1 MLYFILNYID
11 KKGETRMIICAKYLI
26 TGDGKTVLEDKAVLT
41 GEDGKIRKISSKEE
55 LVKEFPDEE
64 VKDYGEATLLPGLCD
79 MHVHLGYWYSQP
91 DSFNYGPQLIMMYA
105 LQHAQA
111 AFERGITS
119 VRDMS
124 SAHGV
129 CKNLKLAAEKGF
141 ITIPRITH
149 TDTGLCMTGGHAWEE
164 VEQVDGPWAVRKEI
178 RKQVRDGAEWV
189 KVLTTHRAHIP
200 ELTQEELNAA
210 VDECHRRGIKC
221 GVHAGTNPG
230 IQMCIDAGFDTI
242 EHATF
247 MTVDHAK
254 QMAEKG
260 IAWTPTIMAY
270 TLLYNICKENLEKN
284 AGAPVND
291 PVMQKEM
298 KDYQYFEPA
307 YKAYR
312 DHFKEFYDTGVTVIA
327 GTDMVMYQSPL
338 LPLPRELQY
347 MVEYGITPVQAIQTA
362 TSNPAKVLGVENER
376 GLVQEGL
383 DADLLVVG
391 GDLSKDI
398 TCLNDVKFVTLGGK
412 RVFENGIR
420 YVGTTNM
427 FM

>member
-1 MLYFILNYID
+1 
-11 KKGETRMIICAKYLI
+11 MIIAAKYLM
-26 TGDGKTVLEDKAVLT
+26 TGDGVSVLKDKAVLT
-41 GEDGKIRKISSKEE
+41 GSDGKIQKIDSKEA
-55 LVKEFPDEE
+55 LTKEFPREE
-64 VKDYGEATLLPGLCD
+64 LKDYGDATLLPGLFD
-79 MHVHLGYWYSQP
+79 MHVHLAYWYSQP
-91 DSFNYGPQLIMMYA
+91 DSFNYNDQLVMLYA
-105 LQHAQA
+105 LQHAQS

-129 CKNLKLAAEKGF
+129 CRTLKLAAEKGF
-141 ITIPRITH
+141 VTVPRITH
-149 TDTGLCMTGGHAWEE
+149 TDTGMSMTGGHGWEE
-164 VEQVDGPWAVRKEI
+164 VEQVDGPWEIRKEI
-178 RKQVRDGAEWV
+178 RRQVRDGAEWV
-189 KVLTTHRAHIP
+189 KILTTHRSHIP
-200 ELTQEELNAA
+200 EFTQEELNAA

-270 TLLYNICKENLEKN
+270 TLLYDICKENIEKN

-307 YKAYR
+307 YKAYKE
-312 DHFKEFYDTGVTVIA
+312 HFKEFYDTGVTVIA

-376 GLVQEGL
+376 GLIKEGL
-383 DADLLVVG
+383 DADLLVVD

-398 TCLNDVKFVTLGGK
+398 TRLNDVKLVTLGGRK
-412 RVFENGIR
+412 VFEDGIR

-427 FM
+427 SM

>member
-1 MLYFILNYID
+1 
-11 KKGETRMIICAKYLI
+11 MIICAKYLM
-26 TGDGKTVLEDKAVLT
+26 TGDGETVLEGQAVLT
-41 GEDGKIRKISSKEE
+41 GGDGKIKKIAPKEE
-55 LVKEFPDEE
+55 LVQDFPEEE
-64 VKDYGEATLLPGLCD
+64 VKDYGEVTLLPGLCD
-79 MHVHLGYWYSQP
+79 MHVHLAYWYSQP
-91 DSFNYGPQLIMMYA
+91 DSFNYNEQMITLYA

-124 SAHGV
+124 SYHGV
-129 CKNLKLAAEKGF
+129 CRSLKLAQEKGF

-149 TDTGLCMTGGHAWEE
+149 TDTGMCMTGGHACDE
-164 VEQVDGPWAVRKEI
+164 VPEVDGPWEVRKEI

-189 KVLTTHRAHIP
+189 KILTTHRSHIP
-200 ELTQEELNAA
+200 EFTQEELNAA

-270 TLLYNICKENLEKN
+270 TLLYDICKENLEKN
-284 AGAPVND
+284 AGKPVND

-376 GLVQEGL
+376 GLVKEGL

-391 GDLSKDI
+391 GELSKDI
-398 TCLNDVKFVTLGGK
+398 TCLNDVKLVTLGGK
-412 RVFENGIR
+412 RVFEDGIR
-420 YVGTTNM
+420 YVGTGNM

>member
-1 MLYFILNYID
+1 
-11 KKGETRMIICAKYLI
+11 MIICAKYLM
-26 TGDGKTVLEDKAVLT
+26 TGDGETVLEGQAVLT
-41 GEDGKIRKISSKEE
+41 GGDGKIKKIAPKEE
-55 LVKEFPDEE
+55 LVQDFPEEE

-79 MHVHLGYWYSQP
+79 MHVHLAYWYSQP
-91 DSFNYGPQLIMMYA
+91 DSFNYNEQMITLYA

-124 SAHGV
+124 SYHGV
-129 CKNLKLAAEKGF
+129 CRSLKLAQEKGF

-149 TDTGLCMTGGHAWEE
+149 TDTGMCMTGGHACDE
-164 VEQVDGPWAVRKEI
+164 VPEVDGPWEVRKEI

-189 KVLTTHRAHIP
+189 KILTTHRSHIP
-200 ELTQEELNAA
+200 EFTQEELNAA

-270 TLLYNICKENLEKN
+270 TLLYDICKENLEKN
-284 AGAPVND
+284 AGKPVND

-376 GLVQEGL
+376 GLVKEGL

-398 TCLNDVKFVTLGGK
+398 TCLNDVKLVILGGK
-412 RVFENGIR
+412 RVFEDGIR
-420 YVGTTNM
+420 YVGTGNM

>member
-1 MLYFILNYID
+1 
-11 KKGETRMIICAKYLI
+11 MIISAKYLM
-26 TGDGKTVLEDKAVLT
+26 TGDGKTVLENQAVRT
-41 GEDGKIRKISSKEE
+41 GEDGKISRIAPKEE
-55 LVKEFPDEE
+55 LIQAFPDDE
-64 VKDYGEATLLPGLCD
+64 VKDYGDATLLPGLCD

-91 DSFNYGPQLIMMYA
+91 DSFNYGDQLIMLYA

-124 SAHGV
+124 SMHGV
-129 CKNLKLAAEKGF
+129 CKNLKIAAEKGF

-149 TDTGLCMTGGHAWEE
+149 TDTGICMTGGHAWDE
-164 VEQVDGPWAVRKEI
+164 VVQVDGPWEVRKAI
-178 RKQVRDGAEWV
+178 RTQVRDGAEWV

-200 ELTQEELNAA
+200 ELTQEELDAA

-270 TLLYNICKENLEKN
+270 TLLYDICKENMEKH

-298 KDYQYFEPA
+298 KDFQYFEPA

-362 TSNPAKVLGVENER
+362 TSNPAKVLGVEDER

-398 TCLNDVKFVTLGGK
+398 TRLNDVKLVTLGGK
-412 RVFENGIR
+412 RVFEDGVR
-420 YVGTTNM
+420 YVGTSNM
-427 FM
+427 LM

>member
-1 MLYFILNYID
+1 
-11 KKGETRMIICAKYLI
+11 MIICAKHMI
-26 TGDGKTVLEDKAVLT
+26 TGDGKTVLENQAVLT
-41 GEDGKIRKISSKEE
+41 GEDGKIKKIAALEALQKEY
-55 LVKEFPDEE
+55 PGEE
-64 VKDYGEATLLPGLCD
+64 VKDYGEATILPGLCD
-79 MHVHLGYWYSQP
+79 MHVHLAYYYSQP
-91 DSFNYGPQLIMMYA
+91 DSFNYDDQLITLYA

-119 VRDMS
+119 VRDLS
-124 SAHGV
+124 SYHGV

-141 ITIPRITH
+141 ITVPKITH
-149 TDTGLCMTGGHAWEE
+149 TDIGITMTGGHGWDEIVQA
-164 VEQVDGPWAVRKEI
+164 DSPWGIRKEI

-189 KVLTTHRAHIP
+189 KILTTHRSHIP
-200 ELTQEELNAA
+200 EFTQEELDAA

-221 GVHAGTNPG
+221 AVHAGTNPG

-247 MTVDHAK
+247 MTLDHAK

-270 TLLYNICKENLEKN
+270 TLLYDICKENLEKN
-284 AGAPVND
+284 AGKPVND

-298 KDYQYFEPA
+298 ADYQYFEPA

-362 TSNPAKVLGVENER
+362 TSNPAKVLGIEDER
-376 GLVQEGL
+376 GLLKEGL
-383 DADLLVVG
+383 DADILVVG
-391 GDLSKDI
+391 GDLSRDI
-398 TCLNDVKFVTLGGK
+398 TCLNDVKLVTMDGK
-412 RVFENGIR
+412 RVFEDGIR
-420 YVGTTNM
+420 YVGTSNR

>member
-1 MLYFILNYID
+1 
-11 KKGETRMIICAKYLI
+11 MIICAKYLM
-26 TGDGKTVLEDKAVLT
+26 TGDGKTVLTDKAVLI
-41 GEDGKIRKISSKEE
+41 GADGKIQKIASKEE
-55 LVKEFPDEE
+55 LVKEFPQEE
-64 VKDYGEATLLPGLCD
+64 VKDYGDATILPGLFD
-79 MHVHLGYWYSQP
+79 MHVHLAYWYSQP
-91 DSFNYGPQLIMMYA
+91 DSFNYNDQMITLYA

-119 VRDMS
+119 VRDLS
-124 SAHGV
+124 SYHGV
-129 CKNLKLAAEKGF
+129 CKSLKLAAEKGF
-141 ITIPRITH
+141 ITVPKITH
-149 TDTGLCMTGGHAWEE
+149 TDTGMCMTGGHACDE
-164 VEQVDGPWAVRKEI
+164 VPEVDGPWEVRKEI

-189 KVLTTHRAHIP
+189 KILTTHRSHIP
-200 ELTQEELNAA
+200 EFTQEELDVA

-221 GVHAGTNPG
+221 AVHAGTNPG

-270 TLLYNICKENLEKN
+270 TLLYEICKDKMENH
-284 AGAPVND
+284 AGMPVND
-291 PVMQKEM
+291 PVMQKEIN
-298 KDYQYFEPA
+298 DYQYFEPA

-312 DHFKEFYDTGVTVIA
+312 DNFKAFYDTGVTVIA

-376 GLVQEGL
+376 GLIKEGL
-383 DADLLVVG
+383 DADILVVG

-398 TCLNDVKFVTLGGK
+398 KCLNDVKLVTMDGK

-420 YVGTTNM
+420 YVGTGNM

>member
-1 MLYFILNYID
+1 
-11 KKGETRMIICAKYLI
+11 MIICAKYLL
-26 TGDGKTVLEDKAVLT
+26 TGDGKTVLTDKAVLT
-41 GEDGKIRKISSKEE
+41 GADGKIQKIASKEE
-55 LVKEFPDEE
+55 LVKEFPQEE
-64 VKDYGEATLLPGLCD
+64 VKDYGDATILPGLFD
-79 MHVHLGYWYSQP
+79 MHVHLAYWYSQP
-91 DSFNYGPQLIMMYA
+91 DSFNYNDQMITLYA

-119 VRDMS
+119 VRDLS
-124 SAHGV
+124 SYHGV
-129 CKNLKLAAEKGF
+129 CKSLKLAAEKGF
-141 ITIPRITH
+141 ITVPKITH
-149 TDTGLCMTGGHAWEE
+149 TDTGMCMTGGHACDE
-164 VEQVDGPWAVRKEI
+164 VPEVDGPWEVRKEI

-189 KVLTTHRAHIP
+189 KILTTHRSHIP
-200 ELTQEELNAA
+200 EFTQEELDVA

-221 GVHAGTNPG
+221 AVHAGTNPG

-270 TLLYNICKENLEKN
+270 TLLYEICKDKMENH
-284 AGAPVND
+284 AGMPVND
-291 PVMQKEM
+291 PVMQKEIN
-298 KDYQYFEPA
+298 DYQYFEPA

-312 DHFKEFYDTGVTVIA
+312 DNFKAFYDTGVTVIA

-376 GLVQEGL
+376 GLIKEGL
-383 DADLLVVG
+383 DADILVVG

-398 TCLNDVKFVTLGGK
+398 KCLNDVKLVTMDGK

-420 YVGTTNM
+420 YVGTGNM

>member
-1 MLYFILNYID
+1 
-11 KKGETRMIICAKYLI
+11 MIICAKYLM
-26 TGDGKTVLEDKAVLT
+26 TGDGETVLEGQAVLT
-41 GEDGKIRKISSKEE
+41 GGDGKIKKIAPKEE
-55 LVKEFPDEE
+55 LVQDFPEEE

-79 MHVHLGYWYSQP
+79 MHVHLAYWYSQP
-91 DSFNYGPQLIMMYA
+91 DSFNYNEQMITLYA

-124 SAHGV
+124 SYHGV
-129 CKNLKLAAEKGF
+129 CRSLKLAQEKGF

-149 TDTGLCMTGGHAWEE
+149 TDTGMCMTGGHACDE
-164 VEQVDGPWAVRKEI
+164 VPEVDGPWEVRKEI

-189 KVLTTHRAHIP
+189 KILTTHRSHIP
-200 ELTQEELNAA
+200 EFTQEELNAA

-254 QMAEKG
+254 QMAKKG

-270 TLLYNICKENLEKN
+270 TLLYDICKENLEKN
-284 AGAPVND
+284 AGKPVND

-376 GLVQEGL
+376 GLVKKGL

-398 TCLNDVKFVTLGGK
+398 TCLNDVKLVTLGGK
-412 RVFENGIR
+412 RVFEDGIR
-420 YVGTTNM
+420 YVGTGNM

>member
-1 MLYFILNYID
+1 
-11 KKGETRMIICAKYLI
+11 MIIAAKYLM
-26 TGDGKTVLEDKAVLT
+26 TGDGKTVLTDKAIVT
-41 GEDGKIRKISSKEE
+41 DEFGKIKKIASKEE
-55 LVKEFPDEE
+55 LVAEFPEEE
-64 VKDYGEATLLPGLCD
+64 VKDYGDATLLPGLCD
-79 MHVHLGYWYSQP
+79 MHVHLGYYYSQP
-91 DSFNYGPQLIMMYA
+91 DTFNYDKQLIQLYA

-124 SAHGV
+124 SAHGI
-129 CKNLKLAAEKGF
+129 CKTLKLAAEKGF

-164 VEQVDGPWAVRKEI
+164 VEQVDGPWEVRKEI
-178 RKQVRDGAEWV
+178 RKQARDGAEWI
-189 KVLTTHRAHIP
+189 KVLTTHRSHIP
-200 ELTQEELNAA
+200 ELTQEELDAA
-210 VDECHRRGIKC
+210 VDEAHRRGIKI

-247 MTVDHAK
+247 MTLDHAK

-270 TLLYNICKENLEKN
+270 TLLYDICKENLEKN

-347 MVEYGITPVQAIQTA
+347 MVEYGITPAQAIQTA
-362 TSNPAKVLGVENER
+362 TYNPAKVLGVENER
-376 GLVQEGL
+376 GLVKEGL

-398 TCLNDVKFVTLGGK
+398 TCLNDVKLVTLGGK

-420 YVGTTNM
+420 YVGTSNM

>member
-1 MLYFILNYID
+1 
-11 KKGETRMIICAKYLI
+11 MIISAKYLI
-26 TGDGKTVLEDKAVLT
+26 TGDGKTVLTNKAVLT
-41 GEDGKIRKISSKEE
+41 GTDGKIRKISRREE
-55 LVKEFPDEE
+55 LIKEFPEE
-64 VKDYGEATLLPGLCD
+64 EIKDYGEATILPGLCD
-79 MHVHLGYWYSQP
+79 MHAHLGYWYSQP
-91 DSFNYGPQLIMMYA
+91 DSFNYGPKLIMLYA

-141 ITIPRITH
+141 VVIPKITH
-149 TDTGLCMTGGHAWEE
+149 TDTGICMTGGHAWEE
-164 VEQVDGPWAVRKEI
+164 VEQVDGPWEVRKEI
-178 RKQVRDGAEWV
+178 RKQARDGAEWI
-189 KVLTTHRAHIP
+189 KVLTTHRSHIP
-200 ELTQEELNAA
+200 ELTQEELDAA

-247 MTVDHAK
+247 MTLDHAK

-270 TLLYNICKENLEKN
+270 TLLYDICKENLEKH

-312 DHFKEFYDTGVTVIA
+312 EHFKEFYDTGVTVIA

-347 MVEYGITPVQAIQTA
+347 MVEYGITPVQAVQTA
-362 TSNPAKVLGVENER
+362 TENPAKVLGVENER
-376 GLVQEGL
+376 GLIKEGL
-383 DADLLVVG
+383 DADILVVG

-398 TCLNDVKFVTLGGK
+398 TCLNNVKLVTMDGK
-412 RVFENGIR
+412 RVFEDGIR
-420 YVGTTNM
+420 YVGTKNM
-427 FM
+427 NM

>member
-1 MLYFILNYID
+1 
-11 KKGETRMIICAKYLI
+11 MIICARYLM

-41 GEDGKIRKISSKEE
+41 GADGKIAKISSKEE

-64 VKDYGEATLLPGLCD
+64 VKDYGDATILPGLFD
-79 MHVHLGYWYSQP
+79 MHVHLAYWYSQP
-91 DSFNYGPQLIMMYA
+91 DSFNYNDQMITLYA

-119 VRDMS
+119 VRDLS
-124 SAHGV
+124 SYHGV
-129 CKNLKLAAEKGF
+129 CKSLKLAAEKGF
-141 ITIPRITH
+141 ITVPKITH
-149 TDTGLCMTGGHAWEE
+149 TDTGMCMTGGHACDE
-164 VEQVDGPWAVRKEI
+164 VPEVDGPWEVRKEI

-189 KVLTTHRAHIP
+189 KILTTHRSHIP
-200 ELTQEELNAA
+200 EFTQEELDAA

-221 GVHAGTNPG
+221 AVHAGTNPG

-270 TLLYNICKENLEKN
+270 TLLYEICKEKMENH
-284 AGAPVND
+284 AGSPVND
-291 PVMQKEM
+291 PVMQKEIN
-298 KDYQYFEPA
+298 DYQYFEPA

-312 DHFKEFYDTGVTVIA
+312 DNFKAFYDTGVTVIA
-327 GTDMVMYQSPL
+327 GTDMVMYDSPL

-347 MVEYGITPVQAIQTA
+347 MVEYGITPIQAIQTA
-362 TSNPAKVLGVENER
+362 TSNPAKVLGVEDQR
-376 GLVQEGL
+376 GLIKEGL
-383 DADLLVVG
+383 DADILVVG

-398 TCLNDVKFVTLGGK
+398 KCLNDVKLVTMDGK
-412 RVFENGIR
+412 RVFEDGIR
-420 YVGTTNM
+420 YVGTGKMNM
-427 FM
+427 

>member
-1 MLYFILNYID
+1 
-11 KKGETRMIICAKYLI
+11 MIICAKYLM
-26 TGDGKTVLEDKAVLT
+26 TGDGETVLEGQAVLT
-41 GEDGKIRKISSKEE
+41 GVDGKIKKIAPKEE
-55 LVKEFPDEE
+55 LVQDFPEEE

-79 MHVHLGYWYSQP
+79 MHVHLAYWYSQP
-91 DSFNYGPQLIMMYA
+91 DSFNYNEQMITLYA

-124 SAHGV
+124 SYHGV
-129 CKNLKLAAEKGF
+129 CWSLKLAQEKGF

-149 TDTGLCMTGGHAWEE
+149 TDTGMCMTGGHACDE
-164 VEQVDGPWAVRKEI
+164 VPEVDGPWEVRKEI

-189 KVLTTHRAHIP
+189 KILTTHRSHIP
-200 ELTQEELNAA
+200 EFTQEELNAA

-270 TLLYNICKENLEKN
+270 TLLYDICKENLEKN
-284 AGAPVND
+284 TGKPVND

-376 GLVQEGL
+376 GLVKEGL

-398 TCLNDVKFVTLGGK
+398 TCLNDVKLVTLGGK
-412 RVFENGIR
+412 RVFEDGIR
-420 YVGTTNM
+420 YVGTGNM

>member
-1 MLYFILNYID
+1 
-11 KKGETRMIICAKYLI
+11 MIICAKYLM
-26 TGDGKTVLEDKAVLT
+26 TGDGETVLEGQAVLT
-41 GEDGKIRKISSKEE
+41 GGDGKIKKIAPKEE
-55 LVKEFPDEE
+55 LVQDFPEEE

-79 MHVHLGYWYSQP
+79 MHVHLAYWYSQP
-91 DSFNYGPQLIMMYA
+91 DSFNYNEQMITLYA

-119 VRDMS
+119 VRDIS
-124 SAHGV
+124 SYHGV
-129 CKNLKLAAEKGF
+129 CRSLKLAQEKGF

-149 TDTGLCMTGGHAWEE
+149 TDTGMCMTGGHACDE
-164 VEQVDGPWAVRKEI
+164 VPEVDGPWEVRKEI

-189 KVLTTHRAHIP
+189 KILTTHRSHIP

-270 TLLYNICKENLEKN
+270 TLLYDICKENLEKN
-284 AGAPVND
+284 AGKPVND

-376 GLVQEGL
+376 GLVKEGL

-398 TCLNDVKFVTLGGK
+398 TCLNDVKLVTLGGK
-412 RVFENGIR
+412 RVFEDGIR
-420 YVGTTNM
+420 YVGTGNM

>member
-1 MLYFILNYID
+1 
-11 KKGETRMIICAKYLI
+11 MIICAKYLL
-26 TGDGKTVLEDKAVLT
+26 TGDGKTVLTDKAVLI
-41 GEDGKIRKISSKEE
+41 GADGKIQKIASKEE
-55 LVKEFPDEE
+55 LVKEFPQEE
-64 VKDYGEATLLPGLCD
+64 VKDYGDATILPGLFD
-79 MHVHLGYWYSQP
+79 MHVHLAYWYSQP
-91 DSFNYGPQLIMMYA
+91 DSFNYNDQMITLYA

-119 VRDMS
+119 VRDLS
-124 SAHGV
+124 SYHGV
-129 CKNLKLAAEKGF
+129 CKSLKLAAEKGF
-141 ITIPRITH
+141 ITVPKITH
-149 TDTGLCMTGGHAWEE
+149 TDTGMCMTGGHACDE
-164 VEQVDGPWAVRKEI
+164 VPEVDGPWEVRKEI

-189 KVLTTHRAHIP
+189 KILTTHRSHIP
-200 ELTQEELNAA
+200 EFTQEELDAA

-221 GVHAGTNPG
+221 AVHAGTNPG

-270 TLLYNICKENLEKN
+270 TLLYEICKDKMENH
-284 AGAPVND
+284 AGMPVND
-291 PVMQKEM
+291 PVMQKEIN
-298 KDYQYFEPA
+298 DYQYFEPA

-312 DHFKEFYDTGVTVIA
+312 DNFKAFYDTGVTVIA

-376 GLVQEGL
+376 GLIKEGL
-383 DADLLVVG
+383 DADILVVG
-391 GDLSKDI
+391 GNLSKDI
-398 TCLNDVKFVTLGGK
+398 KCLNDVKLVTMDGK

-420 YVGTTNM
+420 YVGTGNM

>member
-1 MLYFILNYID
+1 
-11 KKGETRMIICAKYLI
+11 MIICAKYLM
-26 TGDGKTVLEDKAVLT
+26 TGDGETVLEGQAVLT
-41 GEDGKIRKISSKEE
+41 GGDGKIKKIAPKGE
-55 LVKEFPDEE
+55 LVQDFPEEE

-79 MHVHLGYWYSQP
+79 MHVHLAYWYSQP
-91 DSFNYGPQLIMMYA
+91 DSFNYNEQMITLYA

-124 SAHGV
+124 SYHGV
-129 CKNLKLAAEKGF
+129 CRSLKLAQEKGF

-149 TDTGLCMTGGHAWEE
+149 TDTGMCMTGGHACDE
-164 VEQVDGPWAVRKEI
+164 VPEVDGPWEVRKEI

-189 KVLTTHRAHIP
+189 KILTTHRSHIP
-200 ELTQEELNAA
+200 EFTQEELNAA

-270 TLLYNICKENLEKN
+270 TLLYDICKENLEKN
-284 AGAPVND
+284 AGKPVND

-376 GLVQEGL
+376 GLVKEGL

-398 TCLNDVKFVTLGGK
+398 TCLNDVKLVTLGGK
-412 RVFENGIR
+412 RVFEDGIR
-420 YVGTTNM
+420 YVGTGNM

>member
-1 MLYFILNYID
+1 
-11 KKGETRMIICAKYLI
+11 MIICARYLV
-26 TGDGKTVLEDKAVLT
+26 TGDGKTVLTDKAVAT
-41 GEDGKIRKISSKEE
+41 GSDGRIKKIGVKEE
-55 LVKEFPDEE
+55 LIREFPDKE
-64 VKDYGEATLLPGLCD
+64 VKEYGDATILPGLCD
-79 MHVHLGYWYSQP
+79 MHAHLGYWYSQP
-91 DSFNYGPQLIMMYA
+91 DSFNYGPQLIMLYA

-141 ITIPRITH
+141 VVIPKITH
-149 TDTGLCMTGGHAWEE
+149 TDTGICMSGGHAWEE
-164 VEQVDGPWAVRKEI
+164 VEQADGPWEVRKEI
-178 RKQVRDGAEWV
+178 RKQIRDGAEWV
-189 KVLTTHRAHIP
+189 KVLTTHRTHTP
-200 ELTQEELNAA
+200 EFTQEELDAA

-230 IQMCIDAGFDTI
+230 IQMCINAGFDTI

-247 MTVDHAK
+247 MTLDHAK

-270 TLLYNICKENLEKN
+270 TLLYDICKENLEKH

-307 YKAYR
+307 YQAYR
-312 DHFKEFYDTGVTVIA
+312 EHFKEFYDTGVTVIA
-327 GTDMVMYQSPL
+327 GTDMVMYQSPF
-338 LPLPRELQY
+338 LPLPRELEY

-362 TSNPAKVLGVENER
+362 TENPAKVLGVEDKR
-376 GLVQEGL
+376 GLIKEGL
-383 DADLLVVG
+383 DADILVVG
-391 GDLSKDI
+391 GELSKDI
-398 TCLNDVKFVTLGGK
+398 RCLNDVKLVTMNGK

-420 YVGTTNM
+420 YVGTHNM
-427 FM
+427 YM

>member
-1 MLYFILNYID
+1 
-11 KKGETRMIICAKYLI
+11 MIICAKYLM

-41 GEDGKIRKISSKEE
+41 KDGKIEKIASKEE
-55 LVKEFPDEE
+55 LTKAYPEEE

-79 MHVHLGYWYSQP
+79 MHAHLGYYYSQP
-91 DSFNYGPQLIMMYA
+91 DTFNYGPQLIMLYA
-105 LQHAQA
+105 LQHAQS

-141 ITIPRITH
+141 VKIPSITH
-149 TDTGLCMTGGHAWEE
+149 TDTGICMTGGHAWDE
-164 VEQVDGPWAVRKEI
+164 VEEVDGPWEVRKEI

-189 KVLTTHRAHIP
+189 KVLTTHRSHIP

-247 MTVDHAK
+247 MTLDHAK

-270 TLLYNICKENLEKN
+270 TLLYDICKENLEKN
-284 AGAPVND
+284 AGKPVND

-327 GTDMVMYQSPL
+327 GTDMVMYQSPF

-347 MVEYGITPVQAIQTA
+347 MVEYGITPAQAIQTA

-376 GLVQEGL
+376 GLVKEGL

-398 TCLNDVKFVTLGGK
+398 TCLNDVKLVTLGGE
-412 RVFENGIR
+412 RVFEDGIR
-420 YVGTTNM
+420 YVGTHNM

>member
-1 MLYFILNYID
+1 
-11 KKGETRMIICAKYLI
+11 MIICAKYLM

-41 GEDGKIRKISSKEE
+41 KDGKIEKIASKEE
-55 LVKEFPDEE
+55 LTKAYPEEE

-79 MHVHLGYWYSQP
+79 MHAHLGYYYSQP
-91 DSFNYGPQLIMMYA
+91 DTFNYGPQLIMLYA
-105 LQHAQA
+105 LQHAQS

-141 ITIPRITH
+141 VKIPRITH
-149 TDTGLCMTGGHAWEE
+149 TDTGICMTGGHAWDE
-164 VEQVDGPWAVRKEI
+164 VEEVDGPWEVRKEI

-189 KVLTTHRAHIP
+189 KVLTTHRSHIP

-210 VDECHRRGIKC
+210 VDECHRS
-221 GVHAGTNPG
+221 
-230 IQMCIDAGFDTI
+230 
-242 EHATF
+242 
-247 MTVDHAK
+247 
-254 QMAEKG
+254 
-260 IAWTPTIMAY
+260 AWTPTIMAY
-270 TLLYNICKENLEKN
+270 TLLYDICKENLEKN
-284 AGAPVND
+284 AGKPVND

-327 GTDMVMYQSPL
+327 GTDMVMYQSPF

-347 MVEYGITPVQAIQTA
+347 MVEYGITPAQAIQTA

-376 GLVQEGL
+376 GLVKEGL

-398 TCLNDVKFVTLGGK
+398 TCLNDVKLVTLGGE
-412 RVFENGIR
+412 RVFEDGIR
-420 YVGTTNM
+420 YVGTHNM

>member
-1 MLYFILNYID
+1 
-11 KKGETRMIICAKYLI
+11 MIISAKYLI
-26 TGDGKTVLEDKAVLT
+26 TGDGKTVLTNKAVLT
-41 GEDGKIRKISSKEE
+41 GTDGKIRKISRKEE
-55 LVKEFPDEE
+55 LIKEFPEE
-64 VKDYGEATLLPGLCD
+64 EIKDYGEATILPGLCD
-79 MHVHLGYWYSQP
+79 MHAHLGYWYSQP
-91 DSFNYGPQLIMMYA
+91 DSFNYGPQLIMLYA

-141 ITIPRITH
+141 VVIPKITH

-164 VEQVDGPWAVRKEI
+164 VEQVDGPWEVRKEI
-178 RKQVRDGAEWV
+178 RKQARDGAEWI
-189 KVLTTHRAHIP
+189 KVLTTHRSHIP
-200 ELTQEELNAA
+200 ELTQEELDAA

-254 QMAEKG
+254 QMAAKG

-270 TLLYNICKENLEKN
+270 TLLYDICKENLEKH

-362 TSNPAKVLGVENER
+362 TENPAKVLGVEDER
-376 GLVQEGL
+376 GLIKEGL
-383 DADLLVVG
+383 DADILVVG

-398 TCLNDVKFVTLGGK
+398 MCLNDVKLVTMDGK
-412 RVFENGIR
+412 RVFEDGIR
-420 YVGTTNM
+420 YVGTKNM
-427 FM
+427 NM